1 MSLASTSFGLHGP
14 SLLGGCVCLTD
25 SSHSLCCKSTTSQC
39 MSAEPLAESPAPS
52 VKIELTELPW
62 GKTLTAACALSGEAS
77 EARRGQS
84 TAATPTPVHQII
96 RTGTNSRTPDG
107 MPQQQQNSQSGQP
120 LHQATLSSLLHMWT
134 LQPGRNIKI
143 CTAASCQILKLQ
155 TARISSTTHSM
166 VDLALCHL
174 SQDHISN
181 PGLRV

>member
-1 MSLASTSFGLHGP
+1 MSLASTSFGLHGL
-14 SLLGGCVCLTD
+14 SLLGGCVCLID
-25 SSHSLCCKSTTSQC
+25 SSQSLCCKSTTSQC
-39 MSAEPLAESPAPS
+39 MSAEPLAENPAPS
-52 VKIELTELPW
+52 VKIELTELPR
-62 GKTLTAACALSGEAS
+62 GRTFTAACALSGKAS

-134 LQPGRNIKI
+134 LQPGRNTKI

-181 PGLRV
+181 PGIRV